1 MNAIRDRF
9 ARIGN
14 NLSADFAN
22 TVVSFERE
30 GGSLHDADD
39 VIDFLRVTGALD
51 AAGEPAA
58 RALAHADDRAFVTLA
73 LRLRGAV
80 TAALTAVEN
89 GTRLDEGD
97 ATLLNDVLRADA
109 AYDRLETAGDRFALV
124 RARVHDDPAALLA
137 PIARDTARLLAT
149 PGVPL
154 RHCAGTN
161 CVRHFYD
168 DSRTGKRRWCD
179 MAICGNR
186 AKVAAFAARR
196 SGSDRA

>member
-1 MNAIRDRF
+1 VSDDRF

-30 GGSLHDADD
+30 GGSLHGAAD
-39 VIDFLRVTGALD
+39 VLDFLRATGALAAADD
-51 AAGEPAA
+51 AAA
-58 RALAHADDRAFVTLA
+58 RGLAGADDAAFVALA
-73 LRLRGAV
+73 LRLRTAV
-80 TAALTAVEN
+80 TEALVAIETGSPLAA
-89 GTRLDEGD
+89 D
-97 ATLLNDVLRADA
+97 ALALINDVLRADA
-109 AYDRLETAGDRFALV
+109 AYERIDARGDVYALV
-124 RARVHDDPAALLA
+124 RTRLSDDPAALLA
-137 PIARDTARLLAT
+137 PIARDAARLLAT

-154 RHCAGTN
+154 RHCAGVN

-186 AKVAAFAARR
+186 AKVAAFTARR
-196 SGSDRA
+196 AGSDRG